1 MADPNLPTFSS
12 LLYNPTIP
20 LFSDHP
26 LSSPSFS
33 LFLSPHYSSLLHLQ
47 SHQLRF
53 PSQQNNYKNKKMCTS
68 KAKVT
73 TGGTT
78 TAAPAV
84 EIITPPS
91 AARINGRLVLQPT
104 CNRVPSLE
112 RRNSLKKTPPQ
123 PLTSTSPATNAAN
136 GSRAKA
142 SLTPPLSPSSK
153 FPAPRGSDP
162 NGLNT
167 SSEKVAIPRSTYK
180 TLERKKSKSFKEGM
194 GTGLSSCV
202 DRLDPSSLNYS
213 VEAPG
218 SIAAVRREQVAL
230 QQAQRKMRIA
240 HYGRSK
246 SAKFES
252 QVIPLDNPMSAEE
265 KKRCSFITP
274 NSDPIYVAYHDE
286 EWGIPTH
293 DDNML
298 FELLVL
304 SGAQVGSDWTSILKK
319 RQYFRDAFSGFD
331 AETVASFTEKQMTT
345 ISTRYGIDIS
355 RVRGVVDNSNRILEV
370 KREVGSFDKYIWG
383 FVNHKPLST
392 QYKFDHKIPVKTSKS
407 ESISKDIVRR
417 GFRYVGPTVIHSF
430 MQAAGLTNDHLIT
443 CHRHLPCTL
452 LAIQRPLVHY

>member
-1 MADPNLPTFSS
+1 
-12 LLYNPTIP
+12 
-20 LFSDHP
+20 
-26 LSSPSFS
+26 
-33 LFLSPHYSSLLHLQ
+33 
-47 SHQLRF
+47 
-53 PSQQNNYKNKKMCTS
+53 MCSS

-78 TAAPAV
+78 TTT
-84 EIITPPS
+84 TPLERTPS
-91 AARINGRLVLQPT
+91 VARINGRPVLQPT
-104 CNRVPSLE
+104 CNRVPSLD
-112 RRNSLKKTPPQ
+112 RRNSLKKIPPISPPQTQ
-123 PLTSTSPATNAAN
+123 PLTSTSPPTTSVAN

-153 FPAPRGSDP
+153 FPTPVKRGSDP
-162 NGLNT
+162 NGLNMST
-167 SSEKVAIPRSTYK
+167 EKVVIPRSTNR

-194 GTGLSSCV
+194 GNGLSTCV
-202 DRLDPSSLNYS
+202 DPSSLSYS
-213 VEAPG
+213 SALLVDSPG

-252 QVIPLDNPMSAEE
+252 QMVPLDNTKSAEE
-265 KKRCSFITP
+265 KKCSFITP

-286 EWGIPTH
+286 EWGVPIH

-319 RQYFRDAFSGFD
+319 RQDSRYAFSGFD
-331 AETVASFTEKQMTT
+331 AETVAKFTEKQITT
-345 ISTRYGIDIS
+345 TSTKYGIDIS

-370 KREVGSFDKYIWG
+370 KREFGSFDKYIWG
-383 FVNHKPLST
+383 FVNHKTLST

-407 ESISKDIVRR
+407 ETISKDMVRR
-417 GFRYVGPTVIHSF
+417 GFRYVGPTVVHSF

-452 LAIQRPLVHY
+452 LAIQRPPAAVHALPNNDL

>member
-1 MADPNLPTFSS
+1 
-12 LLYNPTIP
+12 
-20 LFSDHP
+20 
-26 LSSPSFS
+26 
-33 LFLSPHYSSLLHLQ
+33 
-47 SHQLRF
+47 
-53 PSQQNNYKNKKMCTS
+53 MCTS

-73 TGGTT
+73 TTT
-78 TAAPAV
+78 TTTSV
-84 EIITPPS
+84 EITPPS
-91 AARINGRLVLQPT
+91 VARINGRPVLQPT
-104 CNRVPSLE
+104 CNRVPSLD
-112 RRNSLKKTPPQ
+112 RRNSFKKIPPISPPPPQ
-123 PLTSTSPATNAAN
+123 PLTSTPPAACVAN

-153 FPAPRGSDP
+153 FVAPVKRGSDP

-167 SSEKVAIPRSTYK
+167 SSEKVVIPRSTNK

-194 GTGLSSCV
+194 GNGLSSCV
-202 DRLDPSSLNYS
+202 DTSSLSYS
-213 VEAPG
+213 SSLLVDAPG

-252 QVIPLDNPMSAEE
+252 QAVPLDNTKSAEE
-265 KKRCSFITP
+265 KKRCTFITP

-286 EWGIPTH
+286 EWGVPIH

-319 RQYFRDAFSGFD
+319 RQHFRDAFSGFD

-345 ISTRYGIDIS
+345 ISTQYGIDIS
-355 RVRGVVDNSNRILEV
+355 RVRGVVDNSNRMLEV
-370 KREVGSFDKYIWG
+370 KREFGSFDKYIWG

-407 ESISKDIVRR
+407 ESISKDMVRR
-417 GFRYVGPTVIHSF
+417 GFRYVGPTVVHSF

-452 LAIQRPLVHY
+452 LTIQRPPAIH

>member
-1 MADPNLPTFSS
+1 
-12 LLYNPTIP
+12 
-20 LFSDHP
+20 
-26 LSSPSFS
+26 
-33 LFLSPHYSSLLHLQ
+33 
-47 SHQLRF
+47 
-53 PSQQNNYKNKKMCTS
+53 MCSS
-68 KAKVT
+68 KAKL
-73 TGGTT
+73 T
-78 TAAPAV
+78 TAGTGTGPGTGTGTAAV
-84 EIITPPS
+84 DMTPPS
-91 AARINGRLVLQPT
+91 VARINGRPVLQPT
-104 CNRVPSLE
+104 CNRVPSLD
-112 RRNSLKKTPPQ
+112 RRNSFKKIPPISPPPPQ
-123 PLTSTSPATNAAN
+123 PLTSTLPAN

-142 SLTPPLSPSSK
+142 ALTPPLSPSSK
-153 FPAPRGSDP
+153 FPAPVKRGSDP

-167 SSEKVAIPRSTYK
+167 SSDKVVVRRSSNR

-194 GTGLSSCV
+194 GNGLASCV
-202 DRLDPSSLNYS
+202 DPSSLSYS
-213 VEAPG
+213 SSLLVDAPG

-252 QVIPLDNPMSAEE
+252 QAVPLDNTKSAEE

-286 EWGIPTH
+286 EWGVPIH

-319 RQYFRDAFSGFD
+319 RQHFRDAFSGFD
-331 AETVASFTEKQMTT
+331 AETVANFTEKQMIT
-345 ISTRYGIDIS
+345 ISTQYGIDIS

-370 KREVGSFDKYIWG
+370 KREFGSFDKYIWG

-407 ESISKDIVRR
+407 ESISKDMVRR

-452 LAIQRPLVHY
+452 LAIQKPPAVHSLPDEDL